1 MIAKQLITDGIL
13 PLKTS
18 DTGRTAL
25 SWMEDFKVMH
35 LPIVNN
41 EGFLGLV
48 SELDIYSYND
58 FDEALGNHALSLV
71 KPFVNEYQHIYD
83 VLRIMQQNH
92 LTLVPVVDDHEK
104 YLGSVTLQSL
114 LEYFAES
121 LSITE
126 PGGVIVLEMSLND
139 FVLSEIARIVESN
152 DTKILSFFI
161 HSDKDSTKIEVTL
174 KLNRKEIAPII
185 QTFTRF
191 NYNILASF
199 SENDD
204 VEDLRDR
211 FDSLMNYLNI

>member
-1 MIAKQLITDGIL
+1 MIAKQLMTDGIL

-25 SWMEDFKVMH
+25 SWMEDFRVMH

-48 SELDIYSYND
+48 SEMDIYSFND
-58 FDEALGNHALSLV
+58 FDEALGNHSLSLV

-92 LTLVPVVDDHEK
+92 LTLIPVVDEHEK

-114 LEYFAES
+114 LEHFAES
-121 LSITE
+121 LSVTE

-191 NYNILASF
+191 NYNIVASF

>member
-1 MIAKQLITDGIL
+1 MIAKQLMTDGIL

-25 SWMEDFKVMH
+25 SWMEDFRVMH

-48 SELDIYSYND
+48 SEMDIYSFND
-58 FDEALGNHALSLV
+58 FDEALGNHSLSLV

-92 LTLVPVVDDHEK
+92 LTLIPVVDEHEK

-114 LEYFAES
+114 LEHFAES
-121 LSITE
+121 LSVTE

-174 KLNRKEIAPII
+174 KLNRKEIAPVI

-191 NYNILASF
+191 NYNIVASF